1 MCSHHVIN
9 TYYFYSENVMNVKMA
24 LNFDDNSHKVITAL
38 ESLKEYSD
46 LCNAQTRSIEN
57 YARVVNRL
65 KDDIDSIVKVKVRAA
80 LAALQTGQS
89 LDVVAAI
96 EILKSI
102 KGI

>member
-1 MCSHHVIN
+1 MR
-9 TYYFYSENVMNVKMA
+9 SEMA
-24 LNFDDNSHKVITAL
+24 LNFEDSDHKVITAL
-38 ESLKEYSD
+38 ESMKEYSD
-46 LCNAQTRSIEN
+46 LCDAQTRSIES
-57 YARVVNRL
+57 YARVVNKL
-65 KDDIDSIVKVKVRAA
+65 KDDIDSIVNVKVRAA

>member
-1 MCSHHVIN
+1 MQ
-9 TYYFYSENVMNVKMA
+9 TKMA
-24 LNFDDNSHKVITAL
+24 LNFEDSDHKVITAL
-38 ESLKEYSD
+38 ESMKEYSD
-46 LCNAQTRSIEN
+46 LCDAQTRSIES

-80 LAALQTGQS
+80 LAALQTGQAV
-89 LDVVAAI
+89 DVVAAI

>member
-1 MCSHHVIN
+1 MCSDFIVN
-9 TYYFYSENVMNVKMA
+9 TYYFDSENVMQTKMA

-38 ESLKEYSD
+38 ESMKEYSD

-65 KDDIDSIVKVKVRAA
+65 KDDIDNIVKVKVRAA
-80 LAALQTGQS
+80 LAALQTGKAI
-89 LDVVAAI
+89 DVVAAI